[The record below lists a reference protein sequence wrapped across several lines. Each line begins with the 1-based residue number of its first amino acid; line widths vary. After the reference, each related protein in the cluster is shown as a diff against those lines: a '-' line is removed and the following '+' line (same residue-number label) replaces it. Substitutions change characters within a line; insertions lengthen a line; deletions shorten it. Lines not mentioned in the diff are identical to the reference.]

1 MSWIASTEFLL
12 RGTFTFATFLHC
24 INFTLR
30 NAIHLDFCA
39 VDMEHLI
46 RWALS
51 YHLTKSLYIFLPR
64 MRVIMR
70 VIKYY
75 GVDRL
80 STPTSLNHHSG
91 TKRNGSRSVTRHH
104 QNPTR
109 CTPLNITKN
118 VTAAAPSPRPTITI
132 QDRQGAALAT
142 RTGRK
147 LDPTAAYGINRAEE
161 PGCACKTANQT
172 VPHIIEECPLYRT
185 QRRKHFS
192 QPVLYHVG
200 RQIDPY
206 TSVDRHEGCTLY
218 ARYRSTRP
226 VLTL

>member
-1 MSWIASTEFLL
+1 MSWNASTAFLL
-12 RGTFTFATFLHC
+12 RGTFTFATFLLC
-24 INFTLR
+24 SNFTLR

-51 YHLTKSLYIFLPR
+51 YHLTKSLYICLPR

-80 STPTSLNHHSG
+80 STPPKHHSG
-91 TKRNGSRSVTRHH
+91 TKRNGSRSATRHH

-118 VTAAAPSPRPTITI
+118 VTAAAPSPRPTITT

-142 RTGRK
+142 RAGRK
-147 LDPTAAYGINRAEE
+147 LDPTAAYGIN
-161 PGCACKTANQT
+161 
-172 VPHIIEECPLYRT
+172 
-185 QRRKHFS
+185 
-192 QPVLYHVG
+192 
-200 RQIDPY
+200 
-206 TSVDRHEGCTLY
+206 TSVERKNQAVPAKPL
-218 ARYRSTRP
+218 TR
-226 VLTL
+226 LFHIS